1 MAIENKRMVQRHGT
15 YNSFLSEDG
24 TYLPNEFQAVD
35 SGDPRSG
42 TGKGLYFAFDAG
54 TAEQLATYENVQALV
69 SEASEDLQDEFLSA
83 VNTATNNANKAT
95 SSANNAASAA
105 NTAANRANQAAEAV
119 EDATSA
125 VINDNTPSN
134 ATTYSS
140 NKIDQKI
147 SGMIDDGTASE
158 TKTFSSSKM
167 TTDFIILEKN
177 LYTEIQKNSDL
188 NDYITKGNYAC
199 FLSANVPS
207 IKNRPTGL
215 TYAFKLVVEEI
226 AESDQ
231 LIQKITENWLGNEF
245 CRTYSGGNWGNWF
258 HRGTLSIFNSFT
270 QLEITD
276 LPCMT
281 LDVFKAM
288 PNNSIG
294 IFGTDTTSGI
304 SDLPI
309 NSGTLEITKINNN
322 QYKIAFYKSSG
333 GTTAVIKGLWL
344 GTTNTALDQLTW
356 SKYLSEEDV
365 VNNGTTTVEGKIL
378 DARFGKTLLDKFSG
392 YLQNTGGNI
401 SGDLNVGGWLQPH
414 DLRTN
419 SIWIITDNGNAL
431 LSDVNEGNGVISV
444 GYGATDK
451 LYKLGITGKTI
462 ELTPSDENKVF
473 GITMQAYKEA
483 TNNKRTIFRSATNGG
498 AYLGSASYC
507 WNTAFFTN
515 AITQSDRKAKDNIML
530 LDADKAKDFIM
541 ALKPSSYTLKNSDSD
556 NPRLHL
562 GLIAQE
568 VAEAAKYTDMGDLSL
583 YQAAVISDK
592 KDGDEAPYSED
603 IPDEKLSWGLNYNE
617 LIAPLIRVVQAQQ
630 KQIDLLMQYLAQD

>member
-15 YNSFLSEDG
+15 YNSFLAEDG

-69 SEASEDLQDEFLSA
+69 NNASEDLQAEFLSA

-95 SSANNAASAA
+95 SSANNAASSA

-119 EDATSA
+119 EGATSA
-125 VINDNTPSN
+125 VINDNKAST

-140 NKIDQKI
+140 VKIDQKI
-147 SGMIDDGTASE
+147 SGMLDNDNVSE
-158 TKTFSSSKM
+158 NTTFSSSKM
-167 TTDFIILEKN
+167 TTDFLTIEKD
-177 LYTEIQKNSDL
+177 LYTEIPENADL
-188 NDYITKGNYAC
+188 NDYTAKGNYGC
-199 FLSANVPS
+199 LLSANVAS
-207 IKNRPTGL
+207 IQNKPTGL
-215 TYAFKLVVEEI
+215 TYAFKLIVEEI
-226 AESDQ
+226 VASDQ
-231 LIQKITENWLGNEF
+231 LIQKITENSTGNTYY
-245 CRTYSGGNWGNWF
+245 RTYSGGNWGKWF
-258 HRGTLSIFNSFT
+258 NRGVMSVFSTFSQIG
-270 QLEITD
+270 ITT
-276 LPCMT
+276 LPCTT
-281 LDVFKAM
+281 LDVFAAL
-288 PNNSIG
+288 PLNSIA
-294 IFGTDTTSGI
+294 IIGTDTSAGI
-304 SDLPI
+304 SDLPAS
-309 NSGTLEITKINNN
+309 SGTLEITKVSWLR
-322 QYKIAFYKSSG
+322 YKIAFYKSSG
-333 GTTAVIKGLWL
+333 GDTPVIKGMWL
-344 GTTNTALDQLTW
+344 ATTNTDHTQLTW
-356 SKYLSEEDV
+356 KKFYSEEDV

-378 DARFGKTLLDKFSG
+378 DARFGKTLLDKFSE
-392 YLQNTGGNI
+392 YIPKTGGDI

-431 LSDVNEGNGVISV
+431 LLDVNEGNGVISV

-451 LYKLGITGKTI
+451 LYKLGINGKTI

-473 GITMQAYKEA
+473 GITIQAYKEA

-515 AITQSDRKAKDNIML
+515 EITQSDRKVKDNIML

-592 KDGDEAPYSED
+592 KDGDEAQYNED
-603 IPDEKLSWGLNYNE
+603 IPDEKLAWGLNYNE